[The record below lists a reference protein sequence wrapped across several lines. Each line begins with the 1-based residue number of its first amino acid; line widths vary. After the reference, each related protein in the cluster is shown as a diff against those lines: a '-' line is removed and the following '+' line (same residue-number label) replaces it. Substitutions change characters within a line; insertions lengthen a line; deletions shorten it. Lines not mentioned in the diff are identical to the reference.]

1 MTTRTATAKHADDEV
16 FDFNLNTVQA
26 EVELKPFRFLWG
38 KDNRRFTMKHA
49 EELDV
54 WQLMARAD
62 GGDVGAVLSAL
73 ETGLGKEEWEAFKK
87 IPMPQY
93 KMKALFEAYKQHCG
107 MGESGASSGS

>member
-1 MTTRTATAKHADDEV
+1 MTTRTATKHADDEV
-16 FDFNLNTVQA
+16 FDFNLNAVEA
-26 EVELKPFRFLWG
+26 EVELRPFRFLWG
-38 KDNRRFTMKHA
+38 PKNRRLTMQHA
-49 EELDV
+49 EELNV
-54 WQLMARAD
+54 WQLMERAD

-73 ETGLGKEEWEAFKK
+73 ETGLGKEEWTAFRE